1 MAQPIPSEDALDA
14 SLASQRR
21 VIITNSCGEKLVGLL
36 HDTGSKKLVILCH
49 GFRSSKDDEII
60 LNLTAALTSK
70 GLGVF
75 RFDFSGNGESE
86 GVFQFG
92 SYWKEAEDLHAVVL
106 YFSEQKYEIS
116 AIVGHS
122 KGGDDVLL
130 YASRYRD
137 VHTVVNL
144 SGRFALDR
152 GIERFLGKDFIQ
164 RIKKDG
170 FIDVVDKT
178 GKVAFRVT
186 EESLMDRLNIDMH
199 AACLSIDKECRVF
212 TVHGSADEIIPVEDA
227 LEFAKLIPSHKLH
240 IIEGANH
247 CYTEHQEELATT
259 VVDFLTSV
267 QIEDAA
273 VVGEL

>member
-1 MAQPIPSEDALDA
+1 LFVTV
-14 SLASQRR
+14 ASQQR

-36 HDTGSKKLVILCH
+36 HDTGSKKLVLLCH
-49 GFRSSKDDEII
+49 GFRASKDDKTI

-86 GVFQFG
+86 GVCQFG
-92 SYWKEAEDLHAVVL
+92 NYWKEAEDLHAVVL

-122 KGGDDVLL
+122 KGGDVVLL

-152 GIERFLGKDFIQ
+152 GIEIFLGKDFIQ
-164 RIKKDG
+164 KINKDG

-178 GKVAFRVT
+178 GT
-186 EESLMDRLNIDMH
+186 RL
-199 AACLSIDKECRVF
+199 
-212 TVHGSADEIIPVEDA
+212 
-227 LEFAKLIPSHKLH
+227 
-240 IIEGANH
+240 
-247 CYTEHQEELATT
+247 Q
-259 VVDFLTSV
+259 
-267 QIEDAA
+267 
-273 VVGEL
+273 